1 MARPRKS
8 EHTREEILNQGIG
21 LLAQH
26 GYHGTGIK
34 KILDKVKVPKGSFYN
49 FFESKE
55 HFAAEVIGK
64 YALTILKRLDRSLDG
79 STDDPVT
86 TLKKAHHLF
95 IEAIEKDG
103 MQGCL
108 IGNLSAE
115 LGNASETC
123 RLKMKQAS
131 EAWRKRYIV
140 LLTKA
145 QEEGLVRKDLSAAA
159 LANMLWSL
167 WHGGLL
173 QMKID
178 GNTTFLK
185 QNVDAAMDAL
195 FKQS

>member
-21 LLAQH
+21 LLAEH

-34 KILDKVKVPKGSFYN
+34 KILDQVKVPKGSFYN

-64 YALTILKRLDRSLDG
+64 YAVVMIKLLDERLDD

-86 TLKKAHHLF
+86 TLKNAHHFF
-95 IEAIEKDG
+95 IDAIEKDG

-115 LGNASETC
+115 LGNASESC

-140 LLTKA
+140 LLTEA
-145 QEEGLVRKDLSAAA
+145 QAQGLVRKDIATAAM
-159 LANMLWSL
+159 ANMLWAA
-167 WHGGLL
+167 WQGGLL

-178 GNTTFLK
+178 GNTSFLK
-185 QNVDAAMDAL
+185 QNMDLVMDTL
-195 FKQS
+195 FKQP